1 MPVYISMLFY
11 ITIFVY
17 NEMKAKRHFKGKV
30 FKKNSVL
37 HAEWNRRRQYNL
49 YTLRTKLGSFPKVV
63 LEGYEEVLNCKMQ
76 RV

>member
-37 HAEWNRRRQYNL
+37 HAE
-49 YTLRTKLGSFPKVV
+49 
-63 LEGYEEVLNCKMQ
+63 
-76 RV
+76 